1 MKNEI
6 TVQQTTTVYEY
17 ELIDN
22 GVLLTDTECGL
33 RVAALND
40 DDGRGI
46 TNQKVVEL
54 LGNWLHGEIEKVI
67 ERSVAEKAKITIG
80 IEIEPI
86 NE

>member
-46 TNQKVVEL
+46 TNQKVAEL
-54 LGNWLHGEIEKVI
+54 LGDWLHDEIENVI
-67 ERSVAEKAKITIG
+67 ERSTAEKLKITIG

>member
-22 GVLLTDTECGL
+22 GVLLTDTECCL

-46 TNQKVVEL
+46 TNQKVAEL
-54 LGNWLHGEIEKVI
+54 LGDWLHDEIENVI
-67 ERSVAEKAKITIG
+67 ERSTAEKVKITIG
-80 IEIEPI
+80 IEPI

>member
-6 TVQQTTTVYEY
+6 TVQQMTTVYEY

-46 TNQKVVEL
+46 TNQKVAEL
-54 LGNWLHGEIEKVI
+54 LGDWLHDEIENVI
-67 ERSVAEKAKITIG
+67 ERSTAEKLKITIG
-80 IEIEPI
+80 ITPI

>member
-33 RVAALND
+33 RIAALND

-46 TNQKVVEL
+46 TNQKVAEL
-54 LGNWLHGEIEKVI
+54 LGNWLHDEIEKVI
-67 ERSVAEKAKITIG
+67 ERSVAEKLKITIG
-80 IEIEPI
+80 IEPI

>member
-46 TNQKVVEL
+46 TNQKVAEL
-54 LGNWLHGEIEKVI
+54 LGDWLHDEIENVI
-67 ERSVAEKAKITIG
+67 ERSTAEKLKITIG

-86 NE
+86 N

>member
-54 LGNWLHGEIEKVI
+54 LGNWLHDEIENVI
-67 ERSVAEKAKITIG
+67 ERSTAEKLKITIG

>member
-33 RVAALND
+33 RMAALND

-54 LGNWLHGEIEKVI
+54 LGNWLHDEIENVI
-67 ERSVAEKAKITIG
+67 ERSTAEKAKITIG

>member
-46 TNQKVVEL
+46 TNQNVVEL
-54 LGNWLHGEIEKVI
+54 LGDWLHDEIENVI
-67 ERSVAEKAKITIG
+67 ERSTAEKVKITIG
-80 IEIEPI
+80 IAPI

>member
-33 RVAALND
+33 RIAALND

-54 LGNWLHGEIEKVI
+54 LGNWLHGEIENVI
-67 ERSVAEKAKITIG
+67 ERSTAEKVKITIG
-80 IEIEPI
+80 IGIEPI
-86 NE
+86 N

>member
-33 RVAALND
+33 RMAALND

>member
-46 TNQKVVEL
+46 TNHKVAEL
-54 LGNWLHGEIEKVI
+54 LGDWLHSEIENVI
-67 ERSVAEKAKITIG
+67 ERSTAEKAKITIG

>member
-6 TVQQTTTVYEY
+6 TVQQMTTVYEY

-46 TNQKVVEL
+46 TNQKVAEL
-54 LGNWLHGEIEKVI
+54 LGDWLHDEIKNVI
-67 ERSVAEKAKITIG
+67 ERSTAEKVKITIG
-80 IEIEPI
+80 ITPI

>member
-46 TNQKVVEL
+46 TNQKVAEL
-54 LGNWLHGEIEKVI
+54 LGDWLHDEIENVI
-67 ERSVAEKAKITIG
+67 ERSTAEKVKITIC
-80 IEIEPI
+80 IEPI

>member
-33 RVAALND
+33 RMAALND

-46 TNQKVVEL
+46 TNQKVAEL
-54 LGNWLHGEIEKVI
+54 LGDWLHDEIENVI
-67 ERSVAEKAKITIG
+67 ERSTAEKLKITIG
-80 IEIEPI
+80 ITPI

>member
-6 TVQQTTTVYEY
+6 TVQQMTTVYEY

-46 TNQKVVEL
+46 TNQKAAEL
-54 LGNWLHGEIEKVI
+54 LGDWLHGEIENVI
-67 ERSVAEKAKITIG
+67 ERSTAEKLKITIG
-80 IEIEPI
+80 ITPI

>member
-6 TVQQTTTVYEY
+6 TVQQMTTVYEY

-46 TNQKVVEL
+46 TNQNVAEL
-54 LGNWLHGEIEKVI
+54 LGDWLHDEIKNVIEHSTAEKV
-67 ERSVAEKAKITIG
+67 KITIG
-80 IEIEPI
+80 ITPI

>member
-33 RVAALND
+33 RIAALND

-46 TNQKVVEL
+46 TNQKVAEL
-54 LGNWLHGEIEKVI
+54 LGNWLHDEIENVI
-67 ERSVAEKAKITIG
+67 ERSTAEKVKITIG

-86 NE
+86 N

>member
-1 MKNEI
+1 MKNENP
-6 TVQQTTTVYEY
+6 VQQTKAVYEY

-33 RVAALND
+33 RIAALND

-46 TNQKVVEL
+46 TNQKVKAL
-54 LGNWLHGEIEKVI
+54 LGDWLHGEIENAI
-67 ERSVAEKAKITIG
+67 ERSATEKVKITID
-80 IEIEPI
+80 IEPI

>member
-6 TVQQTTTVYEY
+6 TVQQTKAVYEY

-33 RVAALND
+33 RMAALND

-46 TNQKVVEL
+46 TNQNAAKL
-54 LGNWLHGEIEKVI
+54 LGNWLYDEIENAI

>member
-1 MKNEI
+1 MKNENP
-6 TVQQTTTVYEY
+6 VQQTTTVYEY

-46 TNQKVVEL
+46 TNQKVAEL
-54 LGNWLHGEIEKVI
+54 LGDWLHDEIENVI
-67 ERSVAEKAKITIG
+67 ERSTAEKLKITIG
-80 IEIEPI
+80 IEPI

>member
-46 TNQKVVEL
+46 TNQKATEL
-54 LGNWLHGEIEKVI
+54 LGDWLHGEIENVI
-67 ERSVAEKAKITIG
+67 ERSTAEKIKITFR
-80 IEIEPI
+80 IEPI

>member
-1 MKNEI
+1 MKNENP
-6 TVQQTTTVYEY
+6 VQQTNVYEY

-46 TNQKVVEL
+46 TNQKVEEL
-54 LGNWLHGEIEKVI
+54 LGGWLHGEIENVI
-67 ERSVAEKAKITIG
+67 ERSTAEKIKITIG

>member
-54 LGNWLHGEIEKVI
+54 LGNWLHDEIEKVI
-67 ERSVAEKAKITIG
+67 ERSVAEKLKITIG
-80 IEIEPI
+80 ITPI

>member
-46 TNQKVVEL
+46 TNQKVAEL
-54 LGNWLHGEIEKVI
+54 LGDWLHDEIENVI
-67 ERSVAEKAKITIG
+67 ERSTAEKVKITIG

>member
-46 TNQKVVEL
+46 TNQNVAEL
-54 LGNWLHGEIEKVI
+54 LGDWLHDEIKNVI
-67 ERSVAEKAKITIG
+67 ERSTAEKVKITIG
-80 IEIEPI
+80 ITPI

>member
-33 RVAALND
+33 RLAALND

>member
-54 LGNWLHGEIEKVI
+54 LGNWLHDEIENVI
-67 ERSVAEKAKITIG
+67 ERSTAEKAKITIG

>member
-1 MKNEI
+1 MEI
-6 TVQQTTTVYEY
+6 EY

-40 DDGRGI
+40 DEGRGS
-46 TNQKVVEL
+46 TNQKVKAL
-54 LGNWLHGEIEKVI
+54 LGDWLHCEIENVI
-67 ERSVAEKAKITIG
+67 ERSTAFKIKITIG
-80 IEIEPI
+80 IEPI

>member
-22 GVLLTDTECGL
+22 GVLLTATECGL
-33 RVAALND
+33 RIAALND

-46 TNQKVVEL
+46 TNQKVAEL
-54 LGNWLHGEIEKVI
+54 LGDWLHDEIENVI
-67 ERSVAEKAKITIG
+67 ERSTAEKVKITIG
-80 IEIEPI
+80 IAPI

>member
-6 TVQQTTTVYEY
+6 TVQQMTTVYEY

-46 TNQKVVEL
+46 TNQNVAEL
-54 LGNWLHGEIEKVI
+54 LGDWLHDEIKDVI
-67 ERSVAEKAKITIG
+67 ERSTAEKVKITIG
-80 IEIEPI
+80 ITPI

>member
-33 RVAALND
+33 RMAALND

-54 LGNWLHGEIEKVI
+54 LGNWLHGEIENVI

-86 NE
+86 N

>member
-46 TNQKVVEL
+46 TNQKAAEL
-54 LGNWLHGEIEKVI
+54 LGDWLHGEIENVI
-67 ERSVAEKAKITIG
+67 ERSTAEKVEITIG
-80 IEIEPI
+80 IEIKPI

>member
-46 TNQKVVEL
+46 TNQNVAEL
-54 LGNWLHGEIEKVI
+54 LGDWLHDEIDNVI
-67 ERSVAEKAKITIG
+67 ERSTAEKVKITIG
-80 IEIEPI
+80 ITPI

>member
-1 MKNEI
+1 MKNENP
-6 TVQQTTTVYEY
+6 VQQTKAVYEY

-33 RVAALND
+33 RMAALND

-46 TNQKVVEL
+46 TNQKAAKL
-54 LGNWLHGEIEKVI
+54 LGDWLYGEIENVI
-67 ERSVAEKAKITIG
+67 ERSTADKVKITIG
-80 IEIEPI
+80 ITPI

>member
-6 TVQQTTTVYEY
+6 TVQQTTNVYEY

-46 TNQKVVEL
+46 TNQKVEKL
-54 LGNWLHGEIEKVI
+54 LGNWLHGEIENVI
-67 ERSVAEKAKITIG
+67 ERSTAEKLKITIG
-80 IEIEPI
+80 ITPI